1 MTLVASRGRMKVVV
15 MVVVLIGLWFT
26 LVQYDNTC
34 TLGRK
39 EELSRNMAGF
49 SKGLAGQQNGD
60 AGFSTDQESS
70 ME

>member
-49 SKGLAGQQNGD
+49 SKGLGELSRCAQITIWIV
-60 AGFSTDQESS
+60 F
-70 ME
+70 